1 MMKKT
6 CMISFSFLND
16 CVQVAKKYIKLV
28 GKDVSLDEQRSEQQ
42 GQLFPLPTLTETVG
56 DDG

>member
-1 MMKKT
+1 
-6 CMISFSFLND
+6 MISFSFLND